1 MSKAEVQFLISFAAG
16 MLGFWLSG
24 KAASSL
30 PVISN
35 HTLSTIVGFVAGAVV
50 YGIGMAVV
58 AWFILGAKRSLKG
71 VLAAAVLAMVLAE
84 VTAQWLLRVIIGA
97 VHISDQT
104 GLAILMFGLYLCFGL
119 FYVVSLLV
127 GRRLA

>member
-1 MSKAEVQFLISFAAG
+1 MSKGEVQFLISFAAG

-35 HTLSTIVGFVAGAVV
+35 HLLSSIVAFTAGALV
-50 YGIGMAVV
+50 YGLGMAVV
-58 AWFILGAKRSLKG
+58 AWFVLGARRSLKG
-71 VLAAAVLAMVLAE
+71 ILAAAMLAMILAE
-84 VTAQWLLRVIIGA
+84 VTAQWLLRVIVGA
-97 VHISDQT
+97 VHINDQT
-104 GLAILMFGLYLCFGL
+104 GLAILMFGLYLCFGSY
-119 FYVVSLLV
+119 YVVSLIV

>member
-1 MSKAEVQFLISFAAG
+1 MSKGEVQFLVSFAAG

-35 HTLSTIVGFVAGAVV
+35 HALSTIVGFTAGALV
-50 YGIGMAVV
+50 YGLGMAVV
-58 AWFILGAKRSLKG
+58 AWFVMGAKRSLRG
-71 VLAAAVLAMVLAE
+71 ILVAAVLATALAE
-84 VTAQWLLRVIIGA
+84 VTAQWLLRLLIGA

-104 GLAILMFGLYLCFGL
+104 GLAVLMFGLYLCFGL